1 MTLIVVGIPIL
12 LNIVLL
18 ILFYIHI
25 KKYKTREEKINNN
38 IKILSRNDSVISNE
52 INKIISLQQQINNL
66 LNNIH
71 SSIKSLGDTSKV
83 SELMSKLHN
92 SNNLN
97 IKLLNEIKFMKQE
110 IKENIKSVKE
120 Q

>member
-1 MTLIVVGIPIL
+1 MVILVGILIL
-12 LNIVLL
+12 LNI
-18 ILFYIHI
+18 ILSIFFYRHI
-25 KKYKTREEKINNN
+25 KESSIREQKVNNN
-38 IKILSRNDSVISNE
+38 IKILSRNDRVISNE

-71 SSIKSLGDTSKV
+71 SNIKSLGDTSKI